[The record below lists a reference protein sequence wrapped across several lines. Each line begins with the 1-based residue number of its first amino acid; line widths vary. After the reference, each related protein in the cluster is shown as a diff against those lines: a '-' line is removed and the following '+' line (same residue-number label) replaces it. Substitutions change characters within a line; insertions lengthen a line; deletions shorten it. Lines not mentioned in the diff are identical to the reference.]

1 MLSPISSCQL
11 LLLSALFGSAAC
23 GASQGFRDRVFD
35 DGTVR
40 YRVGVLDGRFERIDV
55 GDNDL
60 AWHDPTYGTVSVNST
75 CTEYED
81 VPARALMNQLLM
93 GTTERA
99 YQVEETVTVDGRAA
113 QHVIADVELDGVPVR
128 INVYLLVKDGCVF
141 DLMHVGARDRN
152 DHAQPVFERFVSGFA
167 VLQSKIAH
175 AQK

>member
-1 MLSPISSCQL
+1 MPRCELV
-11 LLLSALFGSAAC
+11 LLSVLLGSVAC
-23 GASQGFRDRVFD
+23 GASQSFRDRVFD

-40 YRVGVLDGRFERIDV
+40 YRVGALGERFERIEV

-60 AWHDPTYGTVSVNST
+60 AWHDPAYGTVSVNST

-113 QHVIADVELDGVPVR
+113 QHVVADLELDGVPVR
-128 INVYLLVKDGCVF
+128 IDVYLLVKDGCVY
-141 DLMHVGARDRN
+141 DLMHVAARDRAQ
-152 DHAQPVFERFVSGFA
+152 DAQPVFARFVSGFA
-167 VLQSKIAH
+167 VLASHVTH
-175 AQK
+175 AKK